1 MANAFDFATIAVLS
15 LLSYARDTY
24 GEELTLNELAD
35 SIDADGED
43 FFANNKAAD
52 QDQTLSMFA
61 AKSLSSMLRELATN
75 GYDFDDLLNGVTN
88 VLPEEALN
96 GIVGDD
102 DDEESEE
109 DDEEEDLDEE
119 DEDDD
124 EESDDDEEEDDLD
137 EEDDEDDEESDDD
150 EEEDDELDEEDEE
163 LDEEDDEDEEGENY

>member
-119 DEDDD
+119 D
-124 EESDDDEEEDDLD
+124 
-137 EEDDEDDEESDDD
+137 DEDDEESDDD

-163 LDEEDDEDEEGENY
+163 LDEEDEEDEDEDEEGENY